1 VTPKVVNRNPRRRD
15 CPDPGG
21 REQFSPERDVN
32 RDTSIVDFNG
42 DKPTCAA
49 MNMLEDNMDSNIS
62 KCFLGI
68 VAAVIVWTSSQVAL
82 AQEWEVITG
91 GELEYQNHCAVCHG
105 VDGKGRGIMAKFLS
119 ISPSN
124 LTQLAKKTDGR
135 FSFWQVYRVI
145 DGREEIRGHGT
156 REMPI
161 WGARFQAEAKGSDP
175 GSQSQAAGRIL
186 GLVFYLQHIQE

>member
-1 VTPKVVNRNPRRRD
+1 
-15 CPDPGG
+15 
-21 REQFSPERDVN
+21 
-32 RDTSIVDFNG
+32 
-42 DKPTCAA
+42 
-49 MNMLEDNMDSNIS
+49 MLEDNMDSNIS

-82 AQEWEVITG
+82 AQESEVIAG
-91 GELEYQNHCAVCHG
+91 GELEYQNHCAICHG

-161 WGARFQAEAKGSDP
+161 WGARFQAEARGSDP
-175 GSQSQAAGRIL
+175 GSRSQVSGRIL
-186 GLVFYLQHIQE
+186 SLVFYLQHIQE